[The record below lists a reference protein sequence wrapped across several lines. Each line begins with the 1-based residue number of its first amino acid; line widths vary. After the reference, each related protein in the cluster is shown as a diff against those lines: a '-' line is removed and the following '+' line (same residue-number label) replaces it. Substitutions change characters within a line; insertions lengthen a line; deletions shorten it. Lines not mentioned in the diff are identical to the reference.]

1 MKIYNKEIEDLV
13 KEYQEYRNYNSEKS
27 DFNGTIMIN
36 GKEYHG
42 KNIVIE
48 NNVIYI
54 DGEKIEPEQ
63 KEEKNII
70 IEKIENIQY
79 INVATK
85 SGDIVINGDCHGS
98 CQNMS
103 GNITVKGNVSGN
115 CKTMSGN
122 ITVKENVNGSCST
135 FSGNIITK

>member
-1 MKIYNKEIEDLV
+1 MKRYNKEIEDLI

-27 DFNGTIMIN
+27 DFNGTIIIN

-63 KEEKNII
+63 VEEKNII
-70 IEKIENIQY
+70 IEKIENVQY
-79 INVATK
+79 VSVSTK
-85 SGDIVINGDCHGS
+85 SGDIVVNSDCHGS

-103 GNITVKGNVSGN
+103 GNITVKGNVSGS

-135 FSGNIITK
+135 VSGNIITK

>member
-1 MKIYNKEIEDLV
+1 MIINNNKNTGDIIIGNKSYNKD
-13 KEYQEYRNYNSEKS
+13 KN
-27 DFNGTIMIN
+27 FNGTIIIN

-48 NNVIYI
+48 NNNIYV

-63 KEEKNII
+63 VEEKNII

-122 ITVKENVNGSCST
+122 ITVKENVSGSCST
-135 FSGNIITK
+135 FSGNIINK